1 MTTKMFTLFALL
13 LLFALSLSGCS
24 APGAAP
30 EAGAEL
36 TPSPDLPPSYAVV
49 ADGKVI
55 PVRSAE
61 LSLETGG
68 VVSEILVAEGEEVK
82 LGQPLIRLT
91 TADQLAAAV
100 ASAEVQ
106 EIIASQELEA
116 LQENA
121 PLATA
126 LAMVRLAA
134 ARDELK
140 DAEYRWRV
148 QQEGKRATREVVK
161 LAEARFAIAEKT
173 LDQASDAY
181 GDVSGRDID
190 DPLREQVL
198 SDLVAAQERVNN
210 TRRRLNWYTG
220 HPSEID
226 QAILDGELAEAQAN
240 VLVAQK
246 LYEDVK
252 DGIDPDELELAA
264 ARVTQAEAQLK
275 AAETA
280 LAQAELRAP
289 FAGVVTA
296 LDLRQGEFVAPGIP
310 VAWIADFSDWRIETT
325 DLGEIDAVNVRAGDT
340 ATITLDALPD
350 VELAGTVDTISG
362 FGETRQGDITYKAV
376 LRLEPPYPDLL
387 WNMTAYVTILPE
399 LTASP

>member
-1 MTTKMFTLFALL
+1 MKKTLLAPLALL
-13 LLFALSLSGCS
+13 LLFGLLLTGCS
-24 APGAAP
+24 APGATS
-30 EAGAEL
+30 EAEAEL
-36 TPSPDLPPSYAVV
+36 TPSPDLPPSNAVV
-49 ADGKVI
+49 ADGRVI

-68 VVSEILVAEGEEVK
+68 VVSEILVAEGDEVEA
-82 LGQPLIRLT
+82 GQPLIRLS

-106 EIIASQELEA
+106 EIIARHELEA

-121 PLATA
+121 PLASA
-126 LAMVRLAA
+126 LAMLKLAN

-148 QQEGKRATREVVK
+148 QQEGKRATREVIK
-161 LAEARFAIAEKT
+161 LAEARYAIAQKG
-173 LDQASDAY
+173 LDQMRDAY
-181 GDVSGRDID
+181 GNVSGRDID

-226 QAILDGELAEAQAN
+226 QAILDAELAQAQAD
-240 VLVAQK
+240 VMVAEK
-246 LYEDVK
+246 LYEDVQ
-252 DGIDPDELELAA
+252 DGIDPDDLELAQ
-264 ARVTQAEAQLK
+264 ARVDQAEAQLK
-275 AAETA
+275 AAQTA

-296 LDLRQGEFVAPGIP
+296 LDLRNGEFVAPGTP
-310 VAWIADFSDWRIETT
+310 VAWLADFSSWRIETT
-325 DLGEIDAVNVRAGDT
+325 DLGEIDAVNVRVGDT
-340 ATITLDALPD
+340 ASITLDALPD
-350 VELAGTVDTISG
+350 VELNGTVDSISG

-376 LRLEPPYPDLL
+376 LRLEPPYPELL
-387 WNMTAYVTILPE
+387 WNMTAYVTILPQ

>member
-1 MTTKMFTLFALL
+1 MSKKHLTPLYLL
-13 LLFALSLSGCS
+13 LLFALLLTGCS
-24 APGAAP
+24 AGGAASDPGA
-30 EAGAEL
+30 EI
-36 TPSPDLPPSYAVV
+36 TPSPDLPPSSAVV
-49 ADGKVI
+49 ADGRVI
-55 PVRSAE
+55 PVQSAA

-68 VVSEILVAEGEEVK
+68 VISEILVAEGDEVEP
-82 LGQPLIRLT
+82 GEPLIRLT

-106 EIIASQELEA
+106 EIIARQELEA
-116 LQENA
+116 LQDNA

-126 LAMVRLAA
+126 LAMIRLAN

-148 QQEGKRATREVVK
+148 QQEGYRATKETIK
-161 LAEARFAIAEKT
+161 LAEARYAIAQKS
-173 LDQASDAY
+173 LDQARDAY

-190 DPLREQVL
+190 DPLRAHQLE
-198 SDLVAAQERVNN
+198 DLVAAQERVNN
-210 TRRRLNWYTG
+210 TRRRLNWYVG
-220 HPSEID
+220 RPSEID

-240 VLVAQK
+240 VLVAENAYQ
-246 LYEDVK
+246 DVQ
-252 DGIDPDELELAA
+252 DGIDPDDLELGQ
-264 ARVTQAEAQLK
+264 ARLAQAEAQLK

-296 LDLRQGEFVAPGIP
+296 LDLRQGEFVGPGIP

-325 DLGEIDAVNVRAGDT
+325 DLGEIDAVNVNIGDT
-340 ATITLDALPD
+340 ASITLDALPE
-350 VELAGTVDTISG
+350 VELNGTVDSISG
-362 FGETRQGDITYKAV
+362 FGQTRQGDITYKAV

-387 WNMTAYVTILPE
+387 WNMTAYVTIFPE